1 MFRWVQS
8 AIKRLGDS
16 LRLFRQRW
24 TDRGTV
30 WSDGIPAHPA
40 QRPAGRPEI
49 PVLFFT
55 DGLACFHM
63 LHQNRYFRIFKDVII
78 RSVVKEPYMGFQ
90 AFSSA
95 KIKNLDVWD
104 FGCVQG
110 SVFFFTLLL
119 ASVLPALITLEWY
132 WYLIPALI
140 LAVRPVYRVYKIH

>member
-1 MFRWVQS
+1 
-8 AIKRLGDS
+8 
-16 LRLFRQRW
+16 
-24 TDRGTV
+24 
-30 WSDGIPAHPA
+30 
-40 QRPAGRPEI
+40 
-49 PVLFFT
+49 
-55 DGLACFHM
+55 M